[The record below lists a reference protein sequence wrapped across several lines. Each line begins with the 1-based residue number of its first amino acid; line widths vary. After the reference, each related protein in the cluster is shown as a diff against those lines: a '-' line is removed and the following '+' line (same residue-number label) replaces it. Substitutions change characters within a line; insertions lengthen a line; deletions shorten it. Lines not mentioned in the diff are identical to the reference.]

1 MQGNK
6 PFFCFFCFVVVWIKC
21 KVIVSGKAVIYTFN
35 FLHCTQTLMKNKNIK
50 NTAEKLRP
58 GANLACSAFVF
69 KLKKHCIGKGIM
81 KCV

>member
-1 MQGNK
+1 
-6 PFFCFFCFVVVWIKC
+6 
-21 KVIVSGKAVIYTFN
+21 
-35 FLHCTQTLMKNKNIK
+35 MKNKNIK